1 MLAPHLAKGTEES
14 VPLSGLVFLFPLLY
28 RPASMNLHGQNLIA
42 GERVS
47 SSGQTFQC
55 KSPLDGASLP
65 GAFFHATEEQAA
77 AAMGAAGRDFAAFA
91 ATPAET
97 RALLLET
104 IAQNILDLGD
114 ALLERCHVECGLP
127 MARLQGERGRT
138 VGQLRMFAQVARDDS
153 WRDPRIDTAQP
164 ERQPLP
170 KPDLRRAHIPLG
182 PVVVFGASNFPL
194 AFSVAGGDTASAFA
208 TGNPVVV
215 KAHDSHP
222 GTSELVGEAVMAAIR
237 TLGLPPGIFSLLHGP
252 GRKLGPLLAKHPA
265 TKAVALTG
273 SLTAGRAL
281 FDAAA
286 SRPDPIPVF
295 AEMSSL
301 NPFIVLPGALAKRGA
316 AIATQLVGSITMGV
330 GQFCT
335 KPGIVFVRPGAGY
348 DEFKTSLATAAS
360 TVVPAT
366 MLHAGI
372 CDSFTRGSKRL
383 MEMNGVEII
392 GRASALPDPVK
403 NEGGAAVALVSA
415 ETFLNTPELREEYF
429 GPLGIVIAT
438 PDEASLLRCLD
449 VLGGQLTITF
459 HGEEEDFAKSAAIV
473 DTATRMAGRIVFNSV
488 PTGVEVCPSMQHGG
502 PWPAASDARFTS
514 VGTAALTRFTR
525 PVAWQGAPESLLP
538 EVLRDANPRGLIR
551 LLNGTPTTAPV
562 NG

>member
-1 MLAPHLAKGTEES
+1 MSRQHHIL
-14 VPLSGLVFLFPLLY
+14 LSGLVFQVALPY
-28 RPASMNLHGQNLIA
+28 RDATMKLHGKNLIA

-47 SSGQTFQC
+47 STGHTFQC
-55 KSPLDGASLP
+55 KSPLDGTALP
-65 GAFFHATEEQAA
+65 GDFAHASEDETASA
-77 AAMGAAGRDFAAFA
+77 LIAAGSDFPSFA
-91 ATPAET
+91 ATSAET
-97 RALLLET
+97 RALFLET

-114 ALLERCHVECGLP
+114 ALLERCHAECGLP

-138 VGQLRMFAQVARDDS
+138 VGQLRLFAQVAREDS

-164 ERQPLP
+164 DRQPLP
-170 KPDLRRAHIPLG
+170 KPDLRRAHVPLG

-222 GTSELVGEAVMAAIR
+222 GTSELVGEAILAAINS
-237 TLGLPPGIFSLLHGP
+237 LGLPSGVFSMLHGP
-252 GRKLGPLLAKHPA
+252 GRKLGPILAKHPA

-281 FDAAA
+281 FDASA

-301 NPFIVLPGALAKRGA
+301 NPFIVLPSALAKRGA
-316 AIATQLVGSITMGV
+316 AIATQLVGSITLGV

-335 KPGIVFVRPGAGY
+335 KPGIVFVHTGEGY
-348 DEFKTSLATAAS
+348 EEFKTALAAAAAA
-360 TVVPAT
+360 VPPAT
-366 MLHAGI
+366 MLHSGI
-372 CDSFTRGSKRL
+372 CDSFTRGSKSL
-383 MEMNGVEII
+383 LDLPGIEVLGK
-392 GRASALPDPVK
+392 ASAAPDAVK
-403 NEGGAAVALVSA
+403 NEGAAVVVRVTA
-415 ETFLNTPELREEYF
+415 ETFLSTPHLREEYF
-429 GPLGIVIAT
+429 GPLGIVIET
-438 PDEASLLRCLD
+438 PDEETLLRCLSI
-449 VLGGQLTITF
+449 LGGQLSITF
-459 HGEEEDFAKSAAIV
+459 HGENADFSNASSIV
-473 DTATRMAGRIVFNSV
+473 DAATRMAGRIVFNSV

-514 VGTAALTRFTR
+514 VGTAALVRFTR
-525 PVAWQGAPESLLP
+525 PVAWQGSPESLLP

-551 LLNGTPTTAPV
+551 LVNGVPTSAPV
-562 NG
+562 S

>member
-1 MLAPHLAKGTEES
+1 MK
-14 VPLSGLVFLFPLLY
+14 
-28 RPASMNLHGQNLIA
+28 LHGQNLIA

-47 SSGQTFQC
+47 SSGHTFQC
-55 KSPLDGASLP
+55 KSPLDGQALP
-65 GAFFHATEEQAA
+65 GDFFHANEEETSSALA
-77 AAMGAAGRDFAAFA
+77 AAGRDFAAFA
-91 ATPAET
+91 STPAET
-97 RALLLET
+97 RALFLET

-114 ALLERCHVECGLP
+114 ALLERCHAECGLP
-127 MARLQGERGRT
+127 MARLQGERART

-164 ERQPLP
+164 DRQPLP

-222 GTSELVGEAVMAAIR
+222 GTSELVGEAILSAVKS
-237 TLGLPPGIFSLLHGP
+237 LGLPPGVFSLLHGP
-252 GRKLGPLLAKHPA
+252 GRKLGPILVKHPA

-301 NPFIVLPGALAKRGA
+301 NPFIVLPTALARRGA
-316 AIATQLVGSITMGV
+316 AIATQLVGSITLGV

-335 KPGIVFVRPGAGY
+335 KPGLVFVQPGPGY
-348 DEFKTSLATAAS
+348 EEFNGALANAAAA
-360 TVVPAT
+360 VAPAT

-372 CDSFTRGSKRL
+372 CDSFTRGSKSL
-383 MEMNGVEII
+383 LDLPGVEVV
-392 GRASALPDPVK
+392 GRASAAPDSVK
-403 NEGGAAVALVSA
+403 NEGAAVVVRVSA
-415 ETFLNTPELREEYF
+415 ETFLSTPELREEYF
-429 GPLGIVIAT
+429 GPLGIIIET
-438 PDEASLLRCLD
+438 PDEQTLLRCLT

-459 HGEEEDFAKSAAIV
+459 HGDDADFTGAANIV
-473 DTATRMAGRIVFNSV
+473 DAATRMAGRIVFNSV

-514 VGTAALTRFTR
+514 VGTAALVRFTR

-551 LLNGTPTTAPV
+551 LV
-562 NG
+562 NGVPTSSPVA